1 MHELKTPEDIL
12 EDNGYSIEE
21 LEEEETI
28 LFRNPDYTH
37 AIIGMTH
44 DNRVVYDYYK
54 MLEYLVRYEDM
65 TYEDASDFISYDT
78 MRALSYMPG
87 NTPVIIFPF
96 DD

>member
-12 EDNGYSIEE
+12 EENGYSIEE
-21 LEEEETI
+21 LEEAETI
-28 LFRNPDYTH
+28 LFRNPDFST

-44 DNRVVYDYYK
+44 DDRVVYDYYK
-54 MLEYLVRYEDM
+54 MLEHLTKYEEM
-65 TYEDASDFISYDT
+65 TYEDAADFVSYDT

-96 DD
+96 VD